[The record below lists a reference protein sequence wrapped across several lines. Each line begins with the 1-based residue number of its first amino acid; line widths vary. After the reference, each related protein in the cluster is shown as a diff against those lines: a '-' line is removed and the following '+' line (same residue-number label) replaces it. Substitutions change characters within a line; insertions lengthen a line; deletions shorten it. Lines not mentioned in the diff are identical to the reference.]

1 MSFEITV
8 RYTEAILRRAA
19 RRFLWRFMGREALLP
34 PALFLLALLLW
45 FVFDVREWYV
55 VVLGGGCLM
64 LTAMVLLAGALYTNR
79 AVKRFR
85 LMIDPIVV
93 WVVSEE
99 NLSSVSELGTIEV
112 KWKAVSGLWRF
123 PEVWLLFFGS
133 TGYSTLPA
141 DSLDP
146 ELRTF
151 LESKVRQA
159 GGKVA

>member
-34 PALFLLALLLW
+34 PAGFLLALLLW
-45 FVFDVREWYV
+45 FVLDVREWYV

-64 LTAMVLLAGALYTNR
+64 LSALVLLAGALSLNR

-85 LMIDPIVV
+85 TMKGTAVV
-93 WVVSEE
+93 WRFDEDGLTSE
-99 NLSSVSELGTIEV
+99 SELGRSEG
-112 KWKAVSGLWRF
+112 KWQAASALWRF

-133 TGYSTLPA
+133 ASYSTLPA
-141 DSLDP
+141 DSLAP
-146 ELRTF
+146 ELRAF
-151 LESKVRQA
+151 LETKVRQA

>member
-34 PALFLLALLLW
+34 PAGFLLALLLW
-45 FVFDVREWYV
+45 FVLAVREWYV

-64 LTAMVLLAGALYTNR
+64 LTAMVLLAGVLYTNR

-85 LMIDPIVV
+85 LMKDPAVV
-93 WVVSEE
+93 WRFSEE
-99 NLSSVSELGTIEV
+99 GLSSASELGTIEA
-112 KWKAVSGLWRF
+112 KWEAVSGLWRF
-123 PEVWLLFFGS
+123 PDVWLLFFGS

-141 DSLDP
+141 DSLAL

-159 GGKVA
+159 GGKIT